1 MAALGLANIAFLQT
15 LSWNWYENGKCKR
28 LYCLYC

>member
-15 LSWNWYENGKCKR
+15 IKTKWPQAMNNP
-28 LYCLYC
+28 